1 MGAWTFPPHGR
12 MDESVMQRVSE
23 GIDNAPSCFEK
34 EFRVVRVRA
43 QKTSRSKSAIQT
55 KPPSKWRDRPLI
67 RSTKSNNSKFL
78 PKRGRRF
85 APKAKTLE
93 ARRPAP
99 VKPARRPRGW
109 HIGRARARTSQV
121 RALLAG
127 LLGSWMTSSPLSA
140 TPATTRKCPV
150 SVKSPGRTLQMT
162 GCPSAS
168 SAARRPASAGT
179 SWEERPSSAAPSVMR
194 RQAVSPPS
202 T

>member
-1 MGAWTFPPHGR
+1 
-12 MDESVMQRVSE
+12 MQRFSE
-23 GIDNAPSCFEK
+23 GIDNAPSCFGK

-43 QKTSRSKSAIQT
+43 QKTSCSKSAIQA
-55 KPPSKWRDRPLI
+55 KPPLKWRDRPLI
-67 RSTKSNNSKFL
+67 RSSKSNNSKFL
-78 PKRGRRF
+78 PKRGGRF

-109 HIGRARARTSQV
+109 HIGRARAERP
-121 RALLAG
+121 RCG
-127 LLGSWMTSSPLSA
+127 RCWRGCWGRWMTSSPLSA

-168 SAARRPASAGT
+168 SAARRPASAGHLMRR
-179 SWEERPSSAAPSVMR
+179 SPSSAAPSVMR
-194 RQAVSPPS
+194 RQAVRPPS